1 MRRTTLALAT
11 SLALALT
18 GSAFAQTPAGGG
30 STEGNMNNPGSVK
43 SNSEKGMER
52 STGSATMAPGD
63 ATGTAV
69 GGRDGG
75 MGNMGGGTGSSSN
88 TGVGMGAHGNTQGP
102 RQ

>member
-1 MRRTTLALAT
+1 MRTKTIALAA
-11 SLALALT
+11 SLALALV
-18 GSAFAQTPAGGG
+18 GSAYAQTPAGGG

-52 STGSATMAPGD
+52 SSGAATMAPGD
-63 ATGTAV
+63 ATGTV

-75 MGNMGGGTGSSSN
+75 MGNMGGGTGTSSN

>member
-1 MRRTTLALAT
+1 MRTKTLALAT

-18 GSAFAQTPAGGG
+18 SPAFAQTAVG
-30 STEGNMNNPGSVK
+30 SGSAEGSMNNPGSVK

-52 STGSATMAPGD
+52 STGSSTS
-63 ATGTAV
+63 GTSGTV

-75 MGNMGGGTGSSSN
+75 KGNMGGGTGASSN
-88 TGVGMGAHGNTQGP
+88 TGVGLGAAGNTQGP

>member
-1 MRRTTLALAT
+1 MRTMTLTLAA

-18 GSAFAQTPAGGG
+18 GTAFAQTPAGGG
-30 STEGNMNNPGSVK
+30 AAEGNMNNPGSVK
-43 SNSEKGMER
+43 SNSEKGMEP
-52 STGSATMAPGD
+52 STSSTTMAPGD
-63 ATGTAV
+63 AAGTV

-75 MGNMGGGTGSSSN
+75 KGNMGGGTGASSN

>member
-1 MRRTTLALAT
+1 MRTKTLAIAA

-18 GSAFAQTPAGGG
+18 GSAFAQTAAGGG
-30 STEGNMNNPGSVK
+30 SSEGNMHNPGSVK

-63 ATGTAV
+63 ATGTV

-75 MGNMGGGTGSSSN
+75 MGNMGGGTGTSSN

>member
-1 MRRTTLALAT
+1 MFTKTLTLAA

-18 GSAFAQTPAGGG
+18 GSAFAQTTSGG

-52 STGSATMAPGD
+52 STGAGTMAPGE
-63 ATGTAV
+63 APGTV

-75 MGNMGGGTGSSSN
+75 MGNMGGGTGTSAN

>member
-1 MRRTTLALAT
+1 MRTTTLTLAA

-52 STGSATMAPGD
+52 STGSATMAPDG
-63 ATGTAV
+63 AAGSTMAPGTGTGMGTGAGAPMNGQS
-69 GGRDGG
+69 GGTSSGG
-75 MGNMGGGTGSSSN
+75 M
-88 TGVGMGAHGNTQGP
+88 A
-102 RQ
+102 R

>member
-1 MRRTTLALAT
+1 MRTKTIALAA
-11 SLALALT
+11 SLALTLV
-18 GSAFAQTPAGGG
+18 GSAYAQTPAGGG

-52 STGSATMAPGD
+52 SSGAATMAPSD
-63 ATGTAV
+63 ATGTV

-75 MGNMGGGTGSSSN
+75 KGNMGGGTGTSSN